1 MIEIK
6 PDETIRIDV
15 KLYPLE
21 VIYRT
26 SYKYT
31 DKFYLWVSR
40 HDDNFIDINI
50 KRKKGTDENL
60 IKEQFCNDLIDF
72 ATRWSVNKETS
83 HIRDKLVSVGLGEAL
98 KK

>member
-6 PDETIRIDV
+6 PDETIRIDA

-40 HDDNFIDINI
+40 HDDN
-50 KRKKGTDENL
+50 L
-60 IKEQFCNDLIDF
+60 
-72 ATRWSVNKETS
+72 
-83 HIRDKLVSVGLGEAL
+83 
-98 KK
+98 